1 MSNNIDQNVVEMRFD
16 NSNFEKNV
24 KTSMSTL
31 DKLKQKL
38 NLSGSSKGLEEL
50 DKAAKGLTFAAATRG
65 VEELQL
71 KISNLGIVGVT
82 AISNITN
89 SVINLSKSMLNTLTG
104 ISAIKS
110 GFAEYQTQLGSIQ
123 TIMANT
129 SSKGT
134 TLDEVNAALNELN
147 HYADKTIYN
156 FTEMTRNIGTF
167 TAAGVDLN
175 TAVSSIKGIANLAA
189 ASGSSSMQAS
199 TAMYQLSQAIAAG
212 KGLELSG
219 QCWYGWRI
227 ISKCPEKNR

>member
-1 MSNNIDQNVVEMRFD
+1 MPQSQTNSPVEERIVEMRFD

-38 NLSGSSKGLEEL
+38 NLSGASKGLEEL
-50 DKAAKGLTFAAATRG
+50 DKAAKGLTFATATRG

-71 KISNLGIVGVT
+71 KISNLGVVGVT

-89 SVINLSKSMLNTLTG
+89 SVINLSKSMLNTLAG

-134 TLDEVNAALNELN
+134 TLDEVNAALEELN

-156 FTEMTRNIGTF
+156 FTEMTGTS
-167 TAAGVDLN
+167 VP
-175 TAVSSIKGIANLAA
+175 
-189 ASGSSSMQAS
+189 
-199 TAMYQLSQAIAAG
+199 SQ
-212 KGLELSG
+212 
-219 QCWYGWRI
+219 QQV
-227 ISKCPEKNR
+227 